1 MAAACDP
8 FLAATDVADYLV
20 EKGVPFREA
29 HHLTG
34 GLVRRCLERG
44 EDLAQVPLEE
54 LRALSPAFDEGYYA
68 LHEPAAQLARKRSR
82 GGSAPRA
89 CASSSSGP
97 RARARCA
104 GAAPAAARSDRR
116 RRVLAPQCRLAGT
129 GRAPC
134 TPGRQ
139 LV

>member
-34 GLVRRCLERG
+34 GLVRRCLEKG
-44 EDLAQVPLEE
+44 EDLADVSLADLQ
-54 LRALSPAFDEGYYA
+54 ALSPAFDEGYYA

-82 GGSAPRA
+82 GGSAPARVREQLE
-89 CASSSSGP
+89 
-97 RARARCA
+97 RARAA
-104 GAAPAAARSDRR
+104 LAAR
-116 RRVLAPQCRLAGT
+116 
-129 GRAPC
+129 PC
-134 TPGRQ
+134 C
-139 LV
+139 